1 MDQNIS
7 KNLNNSVTKAFTLLE
22 LFTPDKP
29 EWGVRELALEL
40 RANKSTTY
48 RLMATLENL
57 KVLRKNPVS
66 EKYSLGLKLFELG
79 NRVDIQSAFISQTHP
94 ELEKVG
100 AEITETVHL
109 GILQGHQILMVDKME
124 RSGGLRL
131 DSRIGA
137 LSPAYCTGLGKIL
150 LAYLN
155 PLKLESILQ
164 DITLNANTPFSITKK
179 SVLRKQL
186 EQIAILGYAIDRE
199 EWEIGLICVAVPIF
213 NQQQQVVAALSA
225 AGPAN
230 RFREEAIGEYVA
242 ILQKGATAIQQ
253 KIGNFHP
260 EKI

>member
-1 MDQNIS
+1 MNQDSS

-22 LFTPDKP
+22 YFTPDRP
-29 EWGVRELALEL
+29 EWGVRELAIKLG
-40 RANKSTTY
+40 ANKSTTY

-57 KVLRKNPVS
+57 KVLRKSPIS

-79 NRVDIQSAFISQTHP
+79 NRVSIQNAFVSQTHP

-109 GILQGHQILMVDKME
+109 GILQNHQVLMVDKVE
-124 RSGGLRL
+124 RLSGLKL
-131 DSRIGA
+131 NSRIGT
-137 LSPAYCTGLGKIL
+137 LSPSYCTGLGKVL
-150 LAYLN
+150 LAHLG
-155 PLKLESILQ
+155 PSKLETILNE
-164 DITLNANTPFSITKK
+164 ISLSANTPFSITQK
-179 SVLRKQL
+179 SVLFKQL

-199 EWEIGLICVAVPIF
+199 EWEIGLICVAVPVF
-213 NQQQQVVAALSA
+213 NQENEIVAAISA

-242 ILQKGATAIQQ
+242 ILQKGAKAIQS

-260 EKI
+260 HNV